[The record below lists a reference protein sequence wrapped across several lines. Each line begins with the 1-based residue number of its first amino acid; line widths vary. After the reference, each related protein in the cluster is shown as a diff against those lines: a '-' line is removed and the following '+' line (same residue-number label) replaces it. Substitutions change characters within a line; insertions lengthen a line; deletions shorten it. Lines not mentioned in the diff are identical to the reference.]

1 MKTEYTPVDIR
12 VIEFAVNDIIV
23 TSDYDPENQTGI
35 GEP

>member
-12 VIEFAVNDIIV
+12 VIEFTA
-23 TSDYDPENQTGI
+23 SDVITASNYNNGNETGI